1 MNELAIEKH
10 RALKEKA
17 ILTRVYGHFSKMGY
31 VHDPG
36 TGLIAPRHSK
46 DQIRLLHGIQKDHLL
61 GGNSKFISVNLP
73 KLLPYFASGED
84 IDPLKISPRLE
95 LVKSHTWQAS
105 LFKMASLTWSVPV
118 SRGYG
123 RRMRFLV
130 WDQHNEKLIG
140 IFALGDPVFNLAV
153 RDEYIGWSGQ
163 ERKHRLVN
171 IMDAFVLGSV
181 PPYNILL
188 GGKLVGCLPRSLE
201 VYQEFNRKYNH
212 STGILSKENKKA
224 NLIAVTTSSSLGR
237 SSIYNRLKLD
247 SDHYFKSLGYTR
259 GWGHFH
265 IPDPIFFELRSYLR
279 ELGHSYADSHSF
291 EDGSNWRL
299 RNIRAAFSKLGITD
313 DLLRHG
319 VRREVFISELATN
332 AISILKDGADA
343 PPDIR
348 KLRNISEI
356 GQLAL
361 ERWIIPRSRTRDDY
375 KSWTLSDLA
384 ALFFREP
391 LRNTEVFLNAA

>member
-1 MNELAIEKH
+1 MNELAIEKY

-31 VHDPG
+31 VHDLG
-36 TGLIAPRHSK
+36 TGLIAPQHSK
-46 DQIRLLHGIQKDHLL
+46 DQIRLLHGIQKDYLL

-73 KLLPYFASGED
+73 KLLPYFASGKD
-84 IDPLKISPRLE
+84 IDPLKINPRLE

-153 RDEYIGWSGQ
+153 RDGYIGWSGE
-163 ERKHRLVN
+163 ERKQRLVN

-201 VYQEFNRKYNH
+201 VYQEFNRKYNN

-343 PPDIR
+343 LPDIR

-361 ERWIIPRSRTRDDY
+361 ERWIIPRSRARDDY

-384 ALFFREP
+384 SLFFRET
-391 LRNTEVFLNAA
+391 L